1 MDIEAFREYCL
12 SLPYVTEKMP
22 FTGLRDSYSRDV
34 LCFYI
39 GSKWFCFVNIEI
51 FDRCCLKS
59 TPEEAEELRLQYEG
73 IRPAWHMNKRMWN
86 DVYFNQD
93 VPDSRIKELVR
104 QSYNLVY
111 KSKFV
116 PTVFAARQ
124 FVNHGH
130 VTVNGK
136 KVNIPS
142 YMVKVG
148 DVIEVREKSKSMAMV
163 VAALESQSRE
173 TPSYLEVDNKKMSAK
188 YTFVP
193 KFDDVP
199 YAALME
205 PNLVIE
211 FYSR

>member
-12 SLPYVTEKMP
+12 SLPYVIEKMP

-93 VPDSRIKELVR
+93 VPDSRIKELVW

-111 KSKFV
+111 KSL
-116 PTVFAARQ
+116 T
-124 FVNHGH
+124 
-130 VTVNGK
+130 K
-136 KVNIPS
+136 KRKAIHRNIPIGRG
-142 YMVKVG
+142 MNCRF
-148 DVIEVREKSKSMAMV
+148 ITREHLNCDILA
-163 VAALESQSRE
+163 R
-173 TPSYLEVDNKKMSAK
+173 
-188 YTFVP
+188 F
-193 KFDDVP
+193 
-199 YAALME
+199 
-205 PNLVIE
+205 
-211 FYSR
+211 

>member
-86 DVYFNQD
+86 DVYFNQN

-111 KSKFV
+111 K
-116 PTVFAARQ
+116 PLT
-124 FVNHGH
+124 
-130 VTVNGK
+130 K
-136 KVNIPS
+136 KEKLS
-142 YMVKVG
+142 
-148 DVIEVREKSKSMAMV
+148 IEI
-163 VAALESQSRE
+163 SQQA
-173 TPSYLEVDNKKMSAK
+173 EV
-188 YTFVP
+188 
-193 KFDDVP
+193 
-199 YAALME
+199 
-205 PNLVIE
+205 
-211 FYSR
+211 